1 MPQLPDRVAGALLVT
16 AACLCW
22 SSGGILVRL
31 LDLDAIVIVFW
42 RSLFMA
48 MAVALGLL
56 VVHREAGHPLS
67 SPPFDGQRCCR
78 AFCSAAHSS
87 ATSCR

>member
-1 MPQLPDRVAGALLVT
+1 MPQLPDRIAGALLVT

-31 LDLDAIVIVFW
+31 LNLDAIVIVFW

-48 MAVALGLL
+48 LVGRSIVLAAVIGLIVSEHL
-56 VVHREAGHPLS
+56 PLLPAAAAKQ
-67 SPPFDGQRCCR
+67 SP
-78 AFCSAAHSS
+78 
-87 ATSCR
+87 